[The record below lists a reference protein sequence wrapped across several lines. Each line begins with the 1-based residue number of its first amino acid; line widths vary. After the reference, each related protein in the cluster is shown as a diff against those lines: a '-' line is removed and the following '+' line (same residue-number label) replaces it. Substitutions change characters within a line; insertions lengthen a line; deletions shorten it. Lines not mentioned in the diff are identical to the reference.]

1 MDLQA
6 QTGAHRFVSFD
17 QAGTT
22 GDPPLDGTAME
33 NKWPALPPI
42 GAVDSARQ
50 EDGDGR
56 AAWREQERLRRLSRE
71 QREL

>member
-6 QTGAHRFVSFD
+6 QADAHRFVPLD
-17 QAGTT
+17 QVGTT
-22 GDPPLDGTAME
+22 GDLPLDGTTME

-42 GAVDSARQ
+42 GAGDSARQ